1 MKKVFISIL
10 AALMCCSAFSQ
21 QIRTNYRSDGFTHIS
36 TDYESI
42 KLADIPSLVKVE
54 YVGLPDGSS
63 VYLLYINLVQKEAVS
78 APKGVKLSAT
88 LPGGKFVRLDQIG
101 QDSATKRRME
111 DGNFLNRL
119 KYALETSD
127 MEKLTRGVKSID
139 VVTGWNPEDYIQA
152 SFEDDQFAKL
162 LSSHCS
168 AIVKA
173 SEKTIDLTASVA
185 SYTDNAN
192 SIMTASNP
200 IVARGQ
206 NMDYNVILSHL
217 YYKNTSEEDV
227 DLAFVI
233 GTSEKYHIPYDSA
246 VKFTLKDGYE
256 INLMQARDD
265 INFVYVYPSMEDI
278 YKMAQVGIAS
288 ITINHEDGTVTDTI
302 PESKED
308 FSAAVNQQLQLLL
321 SMSPR

>member
-1 MKKVFISIL
+1 
-10 AALMCCSAFSQ
+10 
-21 QIRTNYRSDGFTHIS
+21 
-36 TDYESI
+36 
-42 KLADIPSLVKVE
+42 
-54 YVGLPDGSS
+54 
-63 VYLLYINLVQKEAVS
+63 
-78 APKGVKLSAT
+78 
-88 LPGGKFVRLDQIG
+88 
-101 QDSATKRRME
+101 
-111 DGNFLNRL
+111 
-119 KYALETSD
+119 
-127 MEKLTRGVKSID
+127 
-139 VVTGWNPEDYIQA
+139 
-152 SFEDDQFAKL
+152 
-162 LSSHCS
+162 
-168 AIVKA
+168 
-173 SEKTIDLTASVA
+173 
-185 SYTDNAN
+185 
-192 SIMTASNP
+192 MTASNP
-200 IVARGQ
+200 IVARGE